1 MVPAVNTVGV
11 PSICHRKAY
20 VGTDMIA
27 SMNRLPVFVCAVFVL
42 LLCLAPALVIAA
54 GDEELKEDTISV
66 SGTGKIKTTPDI
78 CQISLSVKTTGT
90 DVKKLQGEN
99 AKSMTKI
106 LAALGSM
113 ETCALGSKEIQTRG
127 FSISEVYY
135 PDDTLVAKYG
145 KDVTIY
151 QVTNNINI
159 ETDKLTCVGDIIDT
173 AIANGAND
181 IDYVTF
187 TLSPEKENEY
197 RSQALVAATDLAR
210 KDAEVVLGALGVTLG
225 SVHTVSVEQSYNP
238 PVYYASTNK
247 ASYMMEAGAGP
258 AATPIDPG
266 DVDVT
271 ATVSITFR
279 IV

>member
-1 MVPAVNTVGV
+1 
-11 PSICHRKAY
+11 
-20 VGTDMIA
+20 
-27 SMNRLPVFVCAVFVL
+27 MNRLPVFVCAVLIL
-42 LLCLAPALVIAA
+42 LLFVGSAPVIAA
-54 GDEELKEDTISV
+54 GDEDFKEDTISV

-78 CQISLSVKTTGT
+78 CQISLSVKSTGT

-99 AKSMTKI
+99 AKAMTKI
-106 LAALGSM
+106 LTALGSM
-113 ETCALGSKEIQTRG
+113 DTCALGNKEIQTRG

-159 ETDKLTCVGDIIDT
+159 ETDKLSCAGDIIDT

-197 RSQALVAATDLAR
+197 RSQALVAATDLAH
-210 KDAEVVLGALGVTLG
+210 KDAEVVLGALGVSLG

-247 ASYMMEAGAGP
+247 ASYMMEAAAGP
-258 AATPIDPG
+258 ATPIDPG
-266 DVDVT
+266 DVEVT
-271 ATVSITFR
+271 ATVSVTFR